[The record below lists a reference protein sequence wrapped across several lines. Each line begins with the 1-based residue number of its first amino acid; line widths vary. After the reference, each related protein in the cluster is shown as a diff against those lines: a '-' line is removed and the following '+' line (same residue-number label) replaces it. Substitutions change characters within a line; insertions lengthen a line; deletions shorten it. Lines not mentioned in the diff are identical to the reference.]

1 MGRYNLDGY
10 VPSVFVSFSKG
21 VHVDSPDVSAVFT
34 PFLGLQRAASFR
46 RYLSATR
53 LAVGVVGHLEKLAD
67 MYMCS
72 IPTRRRERLIPA
84 LHDPLAPAARTLPH
98 RTTTRPFTELRR

>member
-53 LAVGVVGHLEKLAD
+53 LVYHL
-67 MYMCS
+67 
-72 IPTRRRERLIPA
+72 
-84 LHDPLAPAARTLPH
+84 
-98 RTTTRPFTELRR
+98 F

>member
-53 LAVGVVGHLEKLAD
+53 LGVQN
-67 MYMCS
+67 
-72 IPTRRRERLIPA
+72 
-84 LHDPLAPAARTLPH
+84 
-98 RTTTRPFTELRR
+98 RPVPRAIDGCKGEEP

>member
-53 LAVGVVGHLEKLAD
+53 LGTSGCAVDDVVSK
-67 MYMCS
+67 
-72 IPTRRRERLIPA
+72 PA
-84 LHDPLAPAARTLPH
+84 R
-98 RTTTRPFTELRR
+98 FM

>member
-10 VPSVFVSFSKG
+10 VPSVFVSFSEG

-53 LAVGVVGHLEKLAD
+53 LG
-67 MYMCS
+67 
-72 IPTRRRERLIPA
+72 R
-84 LHDPLAPAARTLPH
+84 
-98 RTTTRPFTELRR
+98 

>member
-34 PFLGLQRAASFR
+34 PFFLGVS
-46 RYLSATR
+46 SAPLR
-53 LAVGVVGHLEKLAD
+53 FGVI
-67 MYMCS
+67 S
-72 IPTRRRERLIPA
+72 A
-84 LHDPLAPAARTLPH
+84 LRVSVHPRSRNAEED
-98 RTTTRPFTELRR
+98 ES